1 MFDKLEEIERRYE
14 EIERLL
20 GSPDVLGD
28 QKKYAEFSKQYADM
42 KDTIQTFRAYKKV
55 IATME
60 EAQEIIDSADD
71 PEMKALAADELCE
84 AKLQLEVVQEDLKL
98 LLLPRD
104 PDDDKNAYLE
114 IRSGT
119 GGEEAALFT
128 RDLLNMYSRFIEK
141 QGWRAEL
148 VEQTESDAGGL
159 SKVVLLISG
168 SAVYG
173 KLKYESGTHRVQR
186 VPDTEANGRIHTS
199 AVTVAVLPEAEDV
212 DVQINPS
219 DLKIDTYRSSGAGGQ
234 HVNKTDSAVRITHLP
249 TGVVVACQDGRSQH
263 QNKAI
268 AMQLLKARILEA
280 QVNKQTSEI
289 SQTRKLLVGSG
300 DRSEKIR
307 TYNYPQSRV
316 TDHRIGLTL
325 YKLADVIN
333 GDLYEFIDAL
343 VAADRL
349 EKMQAESL
357 T

>member
-1 MFDKLEEIERRYE
+1 MFEKLQDIEIKFEEL
-14 EIERLL
+14 ERLL

-28 QKKYAEFSKQYADM
+28 QKKYADYSRQYADL
-42 KDTIQTFRAYKKV
+42 KDTIEKFREYKSMKKRYD
-55 IATME
+55 
-60 EAQEIIDSADD
+60 EAIEIINEPGD
-71 PEMKALAADELCE
+71 PDLKALAQEELKETKDEIQEIEDEL
-84 AKLQLEVVQEDLKL
+84 KI
-98 LLLPRD
+98 LLLPKD

-119 GGEEAALFT
+119 GGEEASLFV

-141 QGWRAEL
+141 HGWQSDL
-148 VEQTESDAGGL
+148 IEQTESDAGGL
-159 SKVVLLISG
+159 SKVVLLVSG
-168 SAVYG
+168 TSVYG

-212 DVQINPS
+212 DVQINPA

-280 QVNKQTSEI
+280 QVSKQTTEI

-325 YKLADVIN
+325 YKLADILN
-333 GDLYEFIDAL
+333 GDLTEFIEAL
-343 VAADRL
+343 IAADRL
-349 EKMQAESL
+349 EKMQAEQQ
-357 T
+357 